1 MARRAEAEPV
11 YEAADLFRHRCL
23 IEGRSFLWPERYVWT
38 PETIS
43 ALREAFI
50 GNPDTGTGTF
60 FEKWRDQLA
69 DQPEEVHL
77 VATDTVAFYYLH
89 PGNIG
94 RERKLADVE
103 KVIGWKL
110 EQQQPE
116 LELLEKAY
124 SAKVGHAGTLYNTR
138 RPEQVDFYLQFF
150 GEVLSRDIDPTD
162 ADACK
167 RLADSVRERV
177 PQSGPA
183 RHILLHLLFPEYFER
198 IASDGHKQK
207 IVEAFA
213 DRAGRASDRDDAL
226 LNIRHAFVEEYG
238 REDLD
243 FYEDGIREI
252 WQEGSSPPPPPAEQ
266 ETNKV
271 DHEGGNL
278 QPSRHVPLNVILYG
292 PPGTGKTYLTQRRAL
307 EILDQDSADL
317 PDEDIGRRFREYMD
331 DGRIEFIT
339 FHPSY
344 SYEEFVEGFRYDEN
358 KKVPTLHN
366 GVFKRLVERAATHN
380 HDLAREDARIW
391 KVSLGD
397 HRAPHLFDR
406 CVQNGEIAIGW
417 VGNQDLTGCS
427 NEDIEELFGGG
438 SSNNVRSVNNFVNEI
453 TEGDYVVIRKDQQEI
468 RAIGIVSGKYK
479 YKYEVYGEDHP
490 HTRPV
495 EWLDRSDHNIYEIND
510 HTELS
515 EVAVYPLKRLS
526 PEDLA
531 KLLPERKRA
540 EEPHV
545 LIIDEINRGN
555 LSRIF
560 GELIT
565 LMEEDKRRGEQNELT
580 ARLPYSREPFT
591 VPSNIYV
598 IGTMN
603 TADRSIALIDTA
615 LRRRFE
621 FEEMRPD
628 AGVIRK
634 ILKAGGCADEHV
646 DLVCGVFETINK
658 RVAVLLDR
666 DHQVGHS
673 YLLGATSVEDLRHAL
688 YRKIFPLLQEYFY
701 NDPERLR
708 EVLGAYE
715 AENRKG
721 FVRRIEEYGSA
732 FEDAVPD
739 EDLPWEFVEYPA
751 EVEFE
756 EALQNTFF
764 VSGNG

>member
-11 YEAADLFRHRCL
+11 YEAADLFRRRCL

-43 ALREAFI
+43 ALRDAFI

-94 RERKLADVE
+94 RERKLAGVE

-150 GEVLSRDIDPTD
+150 GEVLSSDIDPTD

-198 IASDGHKQK
+198 IASDRYKQK

-226 LNIRHAFVEEYG
+226 LNIRHALVEEYG

-252 WQEGSSPPPPPAEQ
+252 WHEGPPPPPPAEQ

-292 PPGTGKTYLTQRRAL
+292 PPGAGKTYLTQRRAL
-307 EILDQDSADL
+307 EILDQDSANL
-317 PDEDIGRRFREYMD
+317 PDEDIGEHFRKHLSE
-331 DGRIEFIT
+331 GRIEFIT

-344 SYEEFVEGFRYDEN
+344 SYEEFVEGFRYDKDE
-358 KKVPTLHN
+358 KVPTLHD
-366 GVFKRLVERAATHN
+366 GVFKRLVERASSYSQE
-380 HDLAREDARIW
+380 LARENARIW

-397 HRAPHLFDR
+397 HRAPRLFDR
-406 CVQNGEIAIGW
+406 CIQNGEIAIGW
-417 VGNQDLTGCS
+417 FKDRDLSRYGK
-427 NEDIEELFGGG
+427 NDIAGLFGNEK
-438 SSNNVRSVNNFVNEI
+438 NNARSVNYFVNEMR
-453 TEGDYVVIRKDQQEI
+453 EGDYVAVFKNQREI
-468 RAIGIVSGKYK
+468 RAIGVVAGVYQHKW
-479 YKYEVYGEDHP
+479 YEYGEDHP
-490 HTRPV
+490 HTRRV
-495 EWLDRSDHNIYEIND
+495 EWLDQREHDIYQINGSKYMVQP
-510 HTELS
+510 T
-515 EVAVYPLKRLS
+515 VYLLDDIS
-526 PEDLA
+526 PDEFA
-531 KLLPERKRA
+531 KLLPDDGSSQ
-540 EEPHV
+540 EPHV

-565 LMEEDKRRGEQNELT
+565 LIEEDKRRGERNELT